1 MRGAKLFC
9 KRPSASLPPPTKRN
23 AEERKKF
30 SFAAFARTIGG
41 AKGDCAGCGNP
52 AIRPRPAKF
61 SAPFFES
68 RTDCAAT
75 EIYSYKPRANLSKP
89 LTILQVSAAQ
99 KGIAPAAKSRNPPAS
114 RKTFRA
120 LFRIS
125 NKLCSGRN
133 LFLQASRKSF
143 KALDNYPSLG
153 GASPGA
159 SGHIPRVGSE
169 GQKNSSAPGR

>member
-89 LTILQVSAAQ
+89 LTIIQVSAAHLPARA
-99 KGIAPAAKSRNPPAS
+99 GIFRASEAKDKKIHLPPADESKRKICPATTPVRKAFWRHWPFCSLSAQLCSCGLCRSLRPCQEPRTAS
-114 RKTFRA
+114 RKR
-120 LFRIS
+120 S
-125 NKLCSGRN
+125 
-133 LFLQASRKSF
+133 
-143 KALDNYPSLG
+143 
-153 GASPGA
+153 
-159 SGHIPRVGSE
+159 
-169 GQKNSSAPGR
+169 